1 MNLWKALSKGYVAC
15 VVNRVIRTAVKLN
28 KKQGEHVTHQNID
41 SNPRNW
47 KQKYFSLMHF
57 L

>member
-15 VVNRVIRTAVKLN
+15 VVNRVIRMAVKLN

-41 SNPRNW
+41 SNPRN
-47 KQKYFSLMHF
+47 
-57 L
+57 